1 MEGLILFCA
10 VRIVALRKR
19 LDVIR
24 VLSIVAPRLYVGNI
38 PPDSSVEALRAM
50 FSEYGEVKDVQI
62 VIDRYSGRPRGFAFV
77 TMTTPEEAAR
87 AAAKVNGTLL
97 GGRPVRVSDARVRP
111 DDAVDANDPARKR

>member
-1 MEGLILFCA
+1 
-10 VRIVALRKR
+10 
-19 LDVIR
+19 
-24 VLSIVAPRLYVGNI
+24 
-38 PPDSSVEALRAM
+38 M

-97 GGRPVRVSDARVRP
+97 GGRLVRVSDARVRP